1 MEELEDR
8 LGDHM
13 DEILA
18 MVSKSLSATT
28 ATTSAESASSM
39 NGPTYTETVD
49 AYEVE
54 QGWEHDAGD
63 AGDAEFDDLGEGV
76 GVEGDLDMEDDD

>member
-1 MEELEDR
+1 
-8 LGDHM
+8 M
-13 DEILA
+13 DEILGV
-18 MVSKSLSATT
+18 VSRSLSATA
-28 ATTSAESASSM
+28 ATTSAQSASST

-54 QGWEHDAGD
+54 QGWEHDAE
-63 AGDAEFDDLGEGV
+63 DAEFDDVGEGI